1 MAVPENG
8 RAGQQPDGPKYPHA
22 STLFVTALTHQ
33 QPPGRGNVAAAG
45 RRASVPTLAAASHNR
60 RHSKRQHDDV
70 PRPTGTPQQRR
81 AAFTTRSVQPSG
93 ALPQTLE
100 KTAAL
105 AGKPLAAT
113 TEGVPNPASAA
124 PVRHEQKTPSMR
136 LATGGVQA
144 VGGHEEDAPES
155 AAACVFV
162 YMCVVVFGIA
172 WLLVYA
178 YRSLLTGPPQMEPCT
193 YEATALTATKPSVAS
208 ETREHERGATGIPL
222 LPLGR
227 RRATA
232 LPSRGPKARGR
243 GASESAGTTRGI
255 VGTDDAEERD
265 DDREQAG
272 DTAADRAP
280 ATTTTPGEDR
290 LPFELVVFGAPANDA
305 RLSNGSYGDRQRE
318 GKGSFRAPRSTRRVG

>member
-8 RAGQQPDGPKYPHA
+8 RAGKQPDGPKYPHA
-22 STLFVTALTHQ
+22 STLFVTALTHE
-33 QPPGRGNVAAAG
+33 QPPGRRNAAG

-70 PRPTGTPQQRR
+70 PRTTETPEQRR
-81 AAFTTRSVQPSG
+81 AAFTTRSVHRSS

-100 KTAAL
+100 KTAPL
-105 AGKPLAAT
+105 AGKPVAAT
-113 TEGVPNPASAA
+113 TEGLPNPASAA
-124 PVRHEQKTPSMR
+124 PVPHEERQPSMR

-144 VGGHEEDAPES
+144 VGGHEEDDPEG
-155 AAACVFV
+155 AAACVCV

-193 YEATALTATKPSVAS
+193 YEATALAATKPSVAS
-208 ETREHERGATGIPL
+208 ETRELEPAATGIPL
-222 LPLGR
+222 LPLGG

-232 LPSRGPKARGR
+232 LASPAPKPRGR
-243 GASESAGTTRGI
+243 AASESGTTTSAL

-272 DTAADRAP
+272 DTAVP
-280 ATTTTPGEDR
+280 VPVTTPGEDR
-290 LPFELVVFGAPANDA
+290 RPFELVVFGAPAYDG
-305 RLSNGSYGDRQRE
+305 RLSNGSYGDRRRE
-318 GKGSFRAPRSTRRVG
+318 GKGHLQHRGLGRRVG